1 MTVPAIWP
9 LSTCANATLPQ
20 TEATTKRP
28 KTATVRLRKI
38 LRAEKPENLDRDCN
52 ENDVIELL
60 QSRSEMRNLSK
71 KSFTIQVRR
80 FRGLDGEGKSDS
92 ADSSIP
98 KKV

>member
-9 LSTCANATLPQ
+9 VSNCANATLPQ

-28 KTATVRLRKI
+28 KTATVKLRKI
-38 LRAEKPENLDRDCN
+38 LRAEKSENLDRDCN

-71 KSFTIQVRR
+71 KKLHHPGSALSGSRWGGQVR
-80 FRGLDGEGKSDS
+80 FRGF
-92 ADSSIP
+92 IHT
-98 KKV
+98 